1 MHFLINSYQK
11 CIEQYLDSTN
21 VVRKKI
27 NILVNEHEYEEVG
40 MKIDM
45 IYVANDNTV
54 LQNKNNALWGVNAST
69 LVRQILCNIYVQHAN
84 FSMSL
89 M

>member
-27 NILVNEHEYEEVG
+27 NILVNEHEYEEVD

-45 IYVANDNTV
+45 IYVV
-54 LQNKNNALWGVNAST
+54 QNENNALWGVNAST
-69 LVRQILCNIYVQHAN
+69 LVRQILCNIYVKHTN
-84 FSMSL
+84 FSISFM
-89 M
+89 

>member
-45 IYVANDNTV
+45 IYVV
-54 LQNKNNALWGVNAST
+54 QNENNALWGVNAST
-69 LVRQILCNIYVQHAN
+69 LVRQILCNIYVKHAN
-84 FSMSL
+84 FSISL

>member
-45 IYVANDNTV
+45 IYVAKT
-54 LQNKNNALWGVNAST
+54 KIMPYGVSMP
-69 LVRQILCNIYVQHAN
+69 QH
-84 FSMSL
+84 S
-89 M
+89 

>member
-45 IYVANDNTV
+45 IYVANDIT
-54 LQNKNNALWGVNAST
+54 LISGIRYYKIKIMPYGV
-69 LVRQILCNIYVQHAN
+69 
-84 FSMSL
+84 SMPQQS
-89 M
+89 